1 MVITFSAQSVLQ
13 PKSFTCTSLI
23 IWERWWIL
31 TLYPTLAEDGMLW
44 YYMRAHFSNIFH
56 QKRSKASPT
65 LYHLYRIY
73 ENWMDI
79 TFVTESILITSSVS
93 KVVQS
98 TLCTFIS
105 YYNIKTNPKDI
116 SNILQRKDVLIV
128 LCVINIISNSWIWVH
143 SSIFW

>member
-1 MVITFSAQSVLQ
+1 
-13 PKSFTCTSLI
+13 
-23 IWERWWIL
+23 
-31 TLYPTLAEDGMLW
+31 
-44 YYMRAHFSNIFH
+44 
-56 QKRSKASPT
+56 
-65 LYHLYRIY
+65 
-73 ENWMDI
+73 MDI

-128 LCVINIISNSWIWVH
+128 YQIHMRDQHYIKLLDM
-143 SSIFW
+143 SSQLYILLENVSYFQTGD